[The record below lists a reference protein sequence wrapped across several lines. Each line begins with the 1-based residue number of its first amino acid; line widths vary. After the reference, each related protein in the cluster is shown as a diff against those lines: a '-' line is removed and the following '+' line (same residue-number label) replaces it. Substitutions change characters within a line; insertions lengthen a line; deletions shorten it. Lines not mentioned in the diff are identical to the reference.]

1 MGAQGDETEPVVFRI
16 AEQTNRLLEARRK
29 KENARKMARLMKN
42 FNYDLLRGG
51 DEIESEVQKTRAED
65 VEVDDAEAERLRKL
79 REVEEE
85 IAAGAVVRES
95 AQPNKYE
102 SPLVTQLRSVETVD
116 EMYNLADKIIPL
128 VSIRG

>member
-51 DEIESEVQKTRAED
+51 EDVESEVQKTRAED
-65 VEVDDAEAERLRKL
+65 VEVDEAEAERLRKL

-102 SPLVTQLRSVETVD
+102 SPLVTQLRGVETVD